1 MIESDLV
8 AALGPL
14 VNNRVYPD
22 VAPANVTLPFCTYQ
36 QVGGKAVN
44 YLGPESSDKKNAR
57 IQITVWSKTRK
68 QAMEIIRAVED
79 AVVQAPLLGEVLGA
93 AIARYDE
100 ATAYRGAMQDF
111 SFWG

>member
-1 MIESDLV
+1 MIESNLV

-14 VNNRVYPD
+14 VGNRVYPD

-44 YLGPESSDKKNAR
+44 FVGAESSDKKNAR

-68 QAMEIIRAVED
+68 QAMELIREIED
-79 AVVQAPLLGEVLGA
+79 EMVKAPLLAEVVGA
-93 AIARYDE
+93 AISRYDAE
-100 ATAYRGAMQDF
+100 TTYRGAMQDF